1 MVHLVTAVIK
11 PHRLDEVKDSL
22 RSVGVIGLTASE
34 VRGFGRQGGKTENY
48 RGSEY
53 TVDLIPKIKIE
64 VLVNSSD
71 ADKVI
76 ETIAA
81 AVTAWLF
88 APIAFPLGL
97 ATSWAEIGGFVAWLR
112 LPPIARDQP
121 LAVLPS
127 VTGGCAEST
136 VNRKLSAVSAFYLHA
151 ARDGV
156 EVSGLLRVWR
166 PAGRRGRSAW

>member
-81 AVTAWLF
+81 AAKTDK
-88 APIAFPLGL
+88 
-97 ATSWAEIGGFVAWLR
+97 IGDGKIW
-112 LPPIARDQP
+112 
-121 LAVLPS
+121 
-127 VTGGCAEST
+127 
-136 VNRKLSAVSAFYLHA
+136 AVS
-151 ARDGV
+151 V
-156 EVSGLLRVWR
+156 ERVMR
-166 PAGRRGRSAW
+166 IRTGEMGDDAL

>member
-11 PHRLDEVKDSL
+11 PHRLDDVKDSL

-64 VLVNSSD
+64 VLVESSD
-71 ADKVI
+71 ADKII

-81 AVTAWLF
+81 AAKTDK
-88 APIAFPLGL
+88 
-97 ATSWAEIGGFVAWLR
+97 IGDGKIW
-112 LPPIARDQP
+112 
-121 LAVLPS
+121 S
-127 VTGGCAEST
+127 VPVDRVMRIRTGEMGDDA
-136 VNRKLSAVSAFYLHA
+136 L
-151 ARDGV
+151 
-156 EVSGLLRVWR
+156 
-166 PAGRRGRSAW
+166 

>member
-11 PHRLDEVKDSL
+11 PHRLDDVKDSL

-64 VLVNSSD
+64 VLVDSAD

-76 ETIAA
+76 DTIAA
-81 AVTAWLF
+81 AAKTDK
-88 APIAFPLGL
+88 
-97 ATSWAEIGGFVAWLR
+97 IGDGKIFVSTIDEVVR
-112 LPPIARDQP
+112 IR
-121 LAVLPS
+121 
-127 VTGGCAEST
+127 TGE
-136 VNRKLSAVSAFYLHA
+136 
-151 ARDGV
+151 
-156 EVSGLLRVWR
+156 
-166 PAGRRGRSAW
+166 RGEDAI

>member
-11 PHRLDEVKDSL
+11 PHRLDDVKDSL

-64 VLVNSSD
+64 VLVESSD

-81 AVTAWLF
+81 AAKTDK
-88 APIAFPLGL
+88 IGDGKI
-97 ATSWAEIGGFVAWLR
+97 WAVAVER
-112 LPPIARDQP
+112 VMRIR
-121 LAVLPS
+121 
-127 VTGGCAEST
+127 TGEMGDDA
-136 VNRKLSAVSAFYLHA
+136 L
-151 ARDGV
+151 
-156 EVSGLLRVWR
+156 
-166 PAGRRGRSAW
+166 

>member
-11 PHRLDEVKDSL
+11 PHRLDDVKDSL

-64 VLVNSSD
+64 VLVESSD

-81 AVTAWLF
+81 AAKTDK
-88 APIAFPLGL
+88 
-97 ATSWAEIGGFVAWLR
+97 IGDGKIW
-112 LPPIARDQP
+112 
-121 LAVLPS
+121 
-127 VTGGCAEST
+127 
-136 VNRKLSAVSAFYLHA
+136 AVS
-151 ARDGV
+151 V
-156 EVSGLLRVWR
+156 ERVMR
-166 PAGRRGRSAW
+166 IRTGEMGDDAL

>member
-64 VLVNSSD
+64 VLVDSSD

-81 AVTAWLF
+81 AAKTDK
-88 APIAFPLGL
+88 
-97 ATSWAEIGGFVAWLR
+97 IGDGKIW
-112 LPPIARDQP
+112 
-121 LAVLPS
+121 
-127 VTGGCAEST
+127 
-136 VNRKLSAVSAFYLHA
+136 AVSV
-151 ARDGV
+151 D
-156 EVSGLLRVWR
+156 RVMR
-166 PAGRRGRSAW
+166 IRTGEMGEEAL

>member
-64 VLVNSSD
+64 VLVESSD

-81 AVTAWLF
+81 AAKTDK
-88 APIAFPLGL
+88 
-97 ATSWAEIGGFVAWLR
+97 IGDGKIW
-112 LPPIARDQP
+112 
-121 LAVLPS
+121 
-127 VTGGCAEST
+127 
-136 VNRKLSAVSAFYLHA
+136 AVS
-151 ARDGV
+151 V
-156 EVSGLLRVWR
+156 ERVMR
-166 PAGRRGRSAW
+166 IRTGEMGDDAL